1 MALSAGSGPVPVEAA
16 VTGNADLS
24 AFARDQLE
32 AELRREYE
40 QRLAEKKLSITRMI
54 WTSVCKRWSRS
65 TKKSNQP
72 DAGGYS
78 RGTYPFSI

>member
-1 MALSAGSGPVPVEAA
+1 MQTCRPLR
-16 VTGNADLS
+16 
-24 AFARDQLE
+24 RDQLE

-40 QRLAEKKLSITRMI
+40 QRLAEKIEHYQDDMDQRLQALEQEYEDRIK
-54 WTSVCKRWSRS
+54 
-65 TKKSNQP
+65 P